1 MKIRTVGRCIGE
13 GFKSVFRNGLMS
25 IASIGTITACLI
37 ILGIVYCLVANV
49 QSFAGGLDSKIGM
62 VAFLKNG
69 ITQEEVDLLTSQLD
83 QREDI
88 ASYHYV
94 SADEAW
100 ETFKKEMLG
109 GDEINEAL
117 MEELNEDNPLANS
130 ANIEIYPANTESQDN
145 IVAFLNASPMV
156 RTVRYSAN
164 ASKTLASI
172 GRLVTYTGVA
182 LIAFLI
188 FIAVLL
194 ISNTIRLSVYTRR
207 TEINIMKYIGAT
219 DSFVRLPFVVEGML
233 IGILGAILPSALI
246 YFGYNSLIKLLMTHF
261 SAISSLISIVSVYD
275 IIKGLLPIFLVLS
288 IVVGVFGSTISIR
301 RHLRV

>member
-1 MKIRTVGRCIGE
+1 M
-13 GFKSVFRNGLMS
+13 
-25 IASIGTITACLI
+25 
-37 ILGIVYCLVANV
+37 
-49 QSFAGGLDSKIGM
+49 
-62 VAFLKNG
+62 
-69 ITQEEVDLLTSQLD
+69 
-83 QREDI
+83 
-88 ASYHYV
+88 
-94 SADEAW
+94 
-100 ETFKKEMLG
+100 
-109 GDEINEAL
+109 
-117 MEELNEDNPLANS
+117 
-130 ANIEIYPANTESQDN
+130 
-145 IVAFLNASPMV
+145 
-156 RTVRYSAN
+156 
-164 ASKTLASI
+164 
-172 GRLVTYTGVA
+172 TYTGVA

>member
-25 IASIGTITACLI
+25 VASIGTITACLI

-130 ANIEIYPANTESQDN
+130 ANIEIYPANAESQDN

-172 GRLVTYTGVA
+172 GRLVTYIGVA

-275 IIKGLLPIFLVLS
+275 IMKGLLPIFLVLS

>member
-25 IASIGTITACLI
+25 VASIGTITACLI

-83 QREDI
+83 QRDDI

-130 ANIEIYPANTESQDN
+130 ANIEIYPANAESQDN

-172 GRLVTYTGVA
+172 GRLVTYIGVA

-275 IIKGLLPIFLVLS
+275 IMKGLLPIFLVLS

>member
-130 ANIEIYPANTESQDN
+130 ANIEIYPANAESQDN

-219 DSFVRLPFVVEGML
+219 DSFIRLPFVVEGML